1 MTDTASAPAH
11 RAQLEKLARRG
22 VASVFG
28 AAFSAVSGVALVV
41 IITRGFSAETA
52 GTLFAAT
59 SAFLIVEAF
68 VLLGTDTGLVRWL
81 PAQLASSEPQDVRRT
96 LGLAFLP
103 VLLVS
108 LVTAATLFAAA
119 GWVATGLV
127 GPETRDSMTTILRVL
142 AVALPIAATHDVML
156 AASRG
161 LGTMRPTVLVE
172 NVGRLALQSAAV
184 LVAYVAGA
192 GTLGLAVAW
201 AAPYVAA
208 CCVSGWWVWRLLR
221 RAEERQHPTHLEQ
234 VTTREFWA
242 YTAPRAVARITQT
255 ALKRAD
261 IVLVAAL
268 ASPAD
273 AALYTAATRFVVLG
287 QLLVQSV
294 QQALAPQMS
303 GLFARGEKQAADSVF
318 KAATVWSM
326 LPSWPIYLVTAA
338 FAPVLMMLFGAGYED
353 AATTVVILS
362 LTMLFATACG
372 PVDSVLL
379 MSGRSMLS
387 LINSTIAL
395 VVNVALN
402 VALIPPFGIEGAA
415 IAWAVAIVV
424 RNVLPLVQVRAS
436 VGLWPVTP
444 VSVQVAAGSLLCFGS
459 VGLAAAVTGP
469 FSVLTIA
476 LLLLGSAAFLALVY
490 VLRDPI
496 GLDAFR
502 ATLTRRRAR
511 RVTA

>member
-11 RAQLEKLARRG
+11 QAQLEKLARRG

-41 IITRGFSAETA
+41 IITRGFSADIA

-81 PAQLASSEPQDVRRT
+81 PAQLASSAAQDVRRT
-96 LGLAFLP
+96 LRLAFMP

-108 LVTAATLFAAA
+108 LATAVALFIAAPQVAPVLVGSATL
-119 GWVATGLV
+119 
-127 GPETRDSMTTILRVL
+127 DSMTTILRVL
-142 AVALPIAATHDVML
+142 AVVLPVAATHDVLL

-172 NVGRLALQSAAV
+172 NIGRLALQAAAV
-184 LVAYVAGA
+184 LVAYLAGA
-192 GTLGLAVAW
+192 GTLGLAIAW
-201 AAPYVAA
+201 AAPYAA
-208 CCVSGWWVWRLLR
+208 AWCLSAWWVWRLLR
-221 RAEERQHPTHLEQ
+221 QAQDPHRSSHQER

-242 YTAPRAVARITQT
+242 YTGPRAVARVTQT

-326 LPSWPIYLVTAA
+326 LPSWPIYLLTAA
-338 FAPVLMMLFGAGYED
+338 FAPVLMKLFGAGYED
-353 AATTVVILS
+353 AAVIVVILS

-379 MSGRSMLS
+379 MSGHSMLS
-387 LINSTIAL
+387 LLNSTVAL
-395 VVNVALN
+395 IVNVALN
-402 VALIPPFGIEGAA
+402 VALIPPFGIKGAA
-415 IAWAVAIVV
+415 IAWSVAIVV
-424 RNVLPLVQVRAS
+424 RNVLPLVQVKAS
-436 VGLWPVTP
+436 LGLWPVTP
-444 VSVQVAAGSLLCFGS
+444 VSVHVAVGSLLCFGS
-459 VGLAAAVTGP
+459 VALAAAVTGP
-469 FSVLTIA
+469 FSAITIA
-476 LLLLGSAAFLALVY
+476 LLTFGSPAFLALVY

-502 ATLTRRRAR
+502 ASLTRRRPR
-511 RVTA
+511 RAGA